1 MISELLLAAGMAV
14 ALVACGASS
23 PGGDRLPDAQP
34 ELPADV
40 AVDGQAL
47 EADDS
52 VADFPAETSPDVPDP
67 DAPPNP
73 FGLPVRIPVVVPVPS
88 TGAGGVEETILVP
101 QQDHVCTFVTGEGYG
116 GYDGLFYVQATP
128 LDCTGMMG
136 CTYRTDGA
144 WMLLDG
150 FLREVPWAAYDGGG
164 NHQNDSVEFRWGDWT
179 FRYYHSTFGIGW
191 RKCQPMD
198 CLEVYDLDGTSLVED
213 GCTPE
218 RTLPVACV
226 AVASD
231 GSISGF
237 LAEFHK
243 CPGDWS

>member
-1 MISELLLAAGMAV
+1 MIRELLLAAGMAV
-14 ALVACGASS
+14 ALCACGASS
-23 PGGDRLPDAQP
+23 PGGDPPADAQP
-34 ELPADV
+34 EVPVDV
-40 AVDGQAL
+40 AADDGAPA
-47 EADDS
+47 ADDS
-52 VADFPAETSPDVPDP
+52 VADLPAETSLEVPDP
-67 DAPPNP
+67 DAFPNP

-88 TGAGGVEETILVP
+88 TGAGGVQEMILVP
-101 QQDHVCTFVTGEGYG
+101 QQDHVCTFVTGGNFGEYE
-116 GYDGLFYVQATP
+116 GLFYIQATP
-128 LDCTGMMG
+128 VDCTGMMG
-136 CTYRTDGA
+136 CAYRTDGA

-150 FLREVPWAAYDGGG
+150 FLREVPGAVYDGGG
-164 NHQNDSVEFRWGDWT
+164 NHQNDSAEFRLCDWT

-231 GSISGF
+231 GTVSGF
-237 LAEFHK
+237 PAEFHK
-243 CPGDWS
+243 CPGDRS